1 MLVLSRR
8 VGEKI
13 VIGDD
18 VVISVLELRGDVV
31 RIGVDAPR
39 HVQVRRE
46 ELLAQLADTNREAAT
61 SPRTDA
67 LAALSRLVPQPGA
80 QPATPP
86 AGGPVAGRAV
96 RPVRPGP
103 VGLRVGSAAAR
114 PASGPAAR
122 GLTPPRVSSAG
133 TPRPRPGGRRCRPG
147 RRC

>member
-46 ELLAQLADTNREAAT
+46 ELLAQVAETNRAAAA
-61 SPRTDA
+61 SPQGDA
-67 LAALSRLVPQPGA
+67 LAALRRL
-80 QPATPP
+80 
-86 AGGPVAGRAV
+86 
-96 RPVRPGP
+96 
-103 VGLRVGSAAAR
+103 R
-114 PASGPAAR
+114 PASRADPAE
-122 GLTPPRVSSAG
+122 PPA
-133 TPRPRPGGRRCRPG
+133 PE
-147 RRC
+147 